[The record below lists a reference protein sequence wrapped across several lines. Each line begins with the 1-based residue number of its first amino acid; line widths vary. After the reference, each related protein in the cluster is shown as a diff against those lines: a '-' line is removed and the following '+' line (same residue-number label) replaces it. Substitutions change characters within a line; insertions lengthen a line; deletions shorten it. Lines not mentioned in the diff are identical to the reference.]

1 MLGQQTGEF
10 FLVTCL
16 QAEGV
21 FAILEHLEG
30 ILCAVE
36 GQKVPSDLVRL
47 TNRFQ
52 VLGVSKE
59 VSELLLRSLD
69 GLFQDVNLFQEIS
82 LLVFL
87 DPRIVTGFT
96 SSKVVITAKQESR

>member
-1 MLGQQTGEF
+1 MHGQKSGEF
-10 FLVTCL
+10 FLVVCL
-16 QAEGV
+16 QGKGV
-21 FAILEHLEG
+21 FAILEYLER
-30 ILCAVE
+30 IHCAVE
-36 GQKVPSDLVRL
+36 GQEVPGDPVGQ

-52 VLGVSKE
+52 VPGTSKE
-59 VSELLLRSLD
+59 VIQLLSWSLD

-87 DPRIVTGFT
+87 DPRIVSGFT